1 MIGELP
7 LSVSQAADRLARF
20 VSRSSVDRCTNCTC
34 ILAHPHVNRY
44 NPVSLAHRN
53 GDQCTLNP
61 LTMSATGRFA
71 GADLTSSA
79 RAASAMPHFNW
90 SHSGSPPSSFP
101 RPDPTLNGP
110 RSVRTTSSAS
120 ETPCTGATTQRSR
133 DRIAGTTGSCRFGN
147 PRVPRFLVCLSQCN
161 NSRCM
166 VL

>member
-44 NPVSLAHRN
+44 NLVSLAHRN
-53 GDQCTLNP
+53 GNQCTLNP

-79 RAASAMPHFNW
+79 RAARAMPHFNW
-90 SHSGSPPSSFP
+90 SHSGSLPSSIP
-101 RPDPTLNGP
+101 RPHPTLDGP

-120 ETPCTGATTQRSR
+120 ETPCASFWCV
-133 DRIAGTTGSCRFGN
+133 GTPRHFDFNASTYETRN
-147 PRVPRFLVCLSQCN
+147 PVYL
-161 NSRCM
+161 
-166 VL
+166 